1 MGKFRGGWRKAI
13 WILAVCC
20 LLTPLSCCLWSCN
33 RDEIKI
39 RYQLASVKNINNIW
53 LIGYDKGDHYH
64 VHTLQFGV
72 IGKPGSAIRVG
83 VQYSGGPNG
92 AVQGLTENTQHLWL
106 EQVGPWN
113 LAQIERRL
121 GEVVG
126 SRAGIDIGL
135 KGPFGAMLPVRV
147 RDINDLVTHYDE
159 LVRFFESW
167 PDEDHKQELVLPSG
181 TKLEYYRIR
190 GNPYLTTQ

>member
-1 MGKFRGGWRKAI
+1 MGKLRVDQRKAI
-13 WILAVCC
+13 WIVAVCC
-20 LLTPLSCCLWSCN
+20 LFTPLSCCLWSCN
-33 RDEIKI
+33 RDEIKRMYKI
-39 RYQLASVKNINNIW
+39 SNVKNIDSIW

-92 AVQGLTENTQHLWL
+92 AVEGLTGNPEHLWL
-106 EQVGPWN
+106 EQLGPWN
-113 LAQIERRL
+113 LRHIERRL

-126 SRAGIDIGL
+126 SRGGIDIGP
-135 KGPFGAMLPVRV
+135 KGAFGVMLPVRV

-159 LVRFFESW
+159 LVRFFASW
-167 PDEDHKQELVLPSG
+167 PDEAHKQVLVLSSG

-190 GNPYLTTQ
+190 GNPYSTTQ